1 MDGGPQLRTLRL
13 HQERGRDWLLSGSGR
28 ALFWR
33 MGGGKTAAALAAVAI
48 HRQRHPGAV
57 WIVAPRLVADITWPD
72 EIAAWP
78 QLGVTATR
86 LRGGPGQ
93 RRQALQN
100 DPNGIFLLHYEQ
112 MVWAA
117 GEVKAGIL
125 SAPSLL
131 VLDEASA
138 VRNPAS
144 LRWRA
149 AAFLAARVQAR
160 WLLTGSPMGSAGL
173 VSAWA
178 LVSLMDLGATWGSS
192 YGAWRDRYFDPDARG
207 WRWHP
212 RPGTPD
218 VVQAALAPLAQ
229 ALSDEDYAA
238 VPTTTVPVWV
248 DLPDAAR
255 NVYQLIAAGLRDEL
269 CRADIV
275 DLRSAELVLSP
286 LRQAAG
292 GAVYREPGSTEWRR
306 IHDAKIDRL
315 EEIIG
320 EAGNSL
326 VFCQFRHEVER
337 LKARWRRAPVLAGGI
352 NQTDSLRAVREWV
365 EGEHEILIAHPA
377 AAAYGLNLAAG
388 GSSVV
393 WFSLPWSIELYDQG
407 NARLARPGQQN
418 QVVISLL
425 IARDTIDV
433 VVANALRQRGQAE
446 RGLLQALVR
455 AVTA

>member
-1 MDGGPQLRTLRL
+1 
-13 HQERGRDWLLSGSGR
+13 
-28 ALFWR
+28 
-33 MGGGKTAAALAAVAI
+33 MGGGKTAAALAATAI

-57 WIVAPRLVADITWPD
+57 WITAPRLVADITWPD

-78 QLGVTATR
+78 QLGLAATR
-86 LRGGPGQ
+86 IRGGPEQ
-93 RRQALQN
+93 RRRQLRG
-100 DPNGIFLLHYEQ
+100 DPNGISLLHYEQ
-112 MVWAA
+112 LVWAA
-117 GEVKAGIL
+117 GEVKTGTL
-125 SAPSLL
+125 SAPCLL

-138 VRNPAS
+138 VRNPTS

-178 LVSLMDLGATWGSS
+178 LVSLMDLGTTWGSS
-192 YGAWRDRYFDPDARG
+192 YGAWRDQYFISDARG
-207 WRWHP
+207 WHWHP
-212 RPGTPD
+212 RPGTAD
-218 VVQAALAPLAQ
+218 VVQTALAPLAQ
-229 ALSDEDYAA
+229 ALSEEDYAA
-238 VPTTTVPVWV
+238 IPTTTVPLWI
-248 DLPDAAR
+248 DLPDDAR
-255 NVYQLIAAGLRDEL
+255 KVYQAIAAGLRDQL
-269 CRADIV
+269 RTADIV
-275 DLRSAELVLSP
+275 DLRSAELLLSP
-286 LRQAAG
+286 LRQAVG
-292 GAVYREPGSTEWRR
+292 GAVYRKPGSSDWRR

-315 EEIIG
+315 EEIIC

-326 VFCQFRHEVER
+326 VFCQFKHEVER
-337 LKARWRRAPVLAGGI
+337 LKARWRRAPVLAGGAT
-352 NQTDSLRAVREWV
+352 QTDSLRAVREWV

-393 WFSLPWSIELYDQG
+393 WYTLPWSIELYDQG

-433 VVANALRQRGQAE
+433 AVASALHRRGHAE
-446 RGLLQALVR
+446 RTLLQTLVQEI
-455 AVTA
+455 AV